1 MTGQTDK
8 NAKQRILEAAIRLFA
23 KKSYSATGL
32 REIVKEAGVSV
43 AMVNYHFGS
52 KPALLKAILEH
63 FFSRIHEIVLKD
75 FASDGPTELK
85 VRRYFRSIIA
95 YFREFPELVR
105 VAMTELPHDTP
116 GIVEFKAEHV
126 RQIVTIF
133 GSSFLPSLPE
143 PVRKNIKLE
152 IVGPAIMGILS
163 SHFIIRPVIMNAF
176 NIEFDDS
183 FYENY
188 ADELADLVLY
198 GAFHVKD
205 SAARQSKE

>member
-1 MTGQTDK
+1 MTEQTDK
-8 NAKQRILEAAIRLFA
+8 NTKLRILEAAIRLFA

-52 KPALLKAILEH
+52 TPALLKAILKH
-63 FFSRIHEIVLKD
+63 FFSRMHEIVLNN
-75 FASDGPTELK
+75 FTSSDPTELK
-85 VRRYFRSIIA
+85 VRHYFRAIINF
-95 YFREFPELVR
+95 FRESPELVR

-163 SHFIIRPVIMNAF
+163 SHFIIRPVIKNAF

-205 SAARQSKE
+205 